1 MLLLKK
7 VKKGKQMN
15 KKPLMT
21 KTKAEVLKEQQY
33 FINATMEGCA
43 ISRKEAEDKVWKF
56 FKE

>member
-1 MLLLKK
+1 MD
-7 VKKGKQMN
+7 